1 MQGQVESR
9 RAVEPKRNG
18 PFEWLL
24 VGPVRLVASLVIP
37 AITLAVL
44 YYSFIFL
51 RDSDASKGIIIV
63 VALLVG
69 VGGVWALY
77 WATDN
82 LVSRFSDRWQALIRP
97 FVFVGPAL
105 AVLFLYLVYPVFRSL
120 YLSFFDRTGEN
131 FVGLDNYVFVFSD
144 PAMLI
149 AARNSILWMIVVTAL
164 SLIFGLIVA
173 VLADRVRF
181 ENIVKSVIFLPMAI
195 SFVGASV
202 IWRFVYAFQ
211 PPGRPQIGIMNAL
224 ITSVGFEPIG
234 WLVEQPWNNFM
245 LMVVLIWLQTG
256 FSMVLISAA
265 IKAVPGQILEA
276 ARMDGANEIR
286 VFFNIIIPY
295 IRPTLVTVATT
306 VLILTLKVFDIV
318 WVMTNG
324 NFGTEVVA
332 SRLIKEIA
340 RFRNFGTGSAIA
352 VILLLATI
360 PIMIYNIRSFRKTE
374 ATR

>member
-1 MQGQVESR
+1 MSTHIEAKTHS
-9 RAVEPKRNG
+9 
-18 PFEWLL
+18 PFEWLM
-24 VGPVRLVASLVIP
+24 VGPVRLIVSLIVP
-37 AITLAVL
+37 VITLAVL
-44 YYSFIFL
+44 YYSFLFL
-51 RDSDASKGIIIV
+51 RDSDAPKVIIIA
-63 VALLVG
+63 VALIVG

-77 WATDN
+77 WVTDN
-82 LVSRFSDRWQALIRP
+82 LVNRLSDRWQALIRP

-105 AVLFLYLVYPVFRSL
+105 AVLFFYLIYPAFRSL
-120 YLSFFDRTGEN
+120 YLSFYDRTSEN
-131 FVGLDNYVFVFSD
+131 FVGLENYIFAIND
-144 PAMLI
+144 PAMLQ
-149 AARNSILWMIVVTAL
+149 AARNSILWMFFVTAM

-181 ENIVKSVIFLPMAI
+181 ENVIKSVIFLPMAI

-202 IWRFVYAFQ
+202 IWRFVYAFV
-211 PPGRPQIGIMNAL
+211 PPGRPQIGLLNSIVVWL
-224 ITSVGFEPIG
+224 GFEPVG
-234 WLVEQPWNNFM
+234 WLIEQPWNNFM

-256 FSMVLISAA
+256 FAMVLISAA
-265 IKAVPGQILEA
+265 IKAVPSQILEA
-276 ARMDGANEIR
+276 ARIDGASEVR
-286 VFFNIIIPY
+286 AFFSIIIPY

-352 VILLLATI
+352 VILLLATV
-360 PIMIYNIRSFRKTE
+360 PVMIYNIRSFRETE